1 MSDEATTDD
10 TTTDDVATDDVAAD
24 VASGT
29 DTATGITKLHDLRPA
44 SGAKQRKIRVG
55 RGESGRRG
63 KTAGRGTKGQKAR
76 NKTRIGFEGGQ
87 TPLYRRIPKGKG
99 FKNPFRVEYNV
110 VNLTQL
116 ADFPAGSEITKETLV
131 ERGLTHHKGLVKIL
145 GEGELTHALHVKANA
160 FSRSAV
166 DKITAAGGSTEV
178 V

>member
-1 MSDEATTDD
+1 MSDETEATAPDD
-10 TTTDDVATDDVAAD
+10 AT
-24 VASGT
+24 S
-29 DTATGITKLHDLRPA
+29 ITKLHDLRPA
-44 SGAKQRKIRVG
+44 PGSKQRKIRVG

-76 NKTRIGFEGGQ
+76 NKTRTGFEGGQ

-116 ADFPAGSEITKETLV
+116 ADFAAGSEVTKDALV
-131 ERGLTHHKGLVKIL
+131 ERGITQHKGLVKIL
-145 GEGELTHALHVKANA
+145 GDGEVQHALHVKADA
-160 FSRSAV
+160 FSRSAIA
-166 DKITAAGGSTEV
+166 KITAAGGSTEV

>member
-10 TTTDDVATDDVAAD
+10 TTNDDAAADDVTAGDPAA
-24 VASGT
+24 
-29 DTATGITKLHDLRPA
+29 ITKLHDLRPA
-44 SGAKQRKIRVG
+44 PGAKQRKIRVG

-76 NKTRIGFEGGQ
+76 NTTRIGFEGGQ